1 MKIEE
6 AIEIMPRRRRHARKV
21 VGVVGGGALLLAA
34 ACAGWVVESPAAV
47 ASPSAV
53 HHSQLATDVNAT
65 PRVDEIAVTLAPGAS
80 KSFKIPVTQQPVEV
94 QIDNYQNNHGVQ
106 TPSELFSALV
116 NVDDNGSGMSWNGT
130 NSDGTSSVG
139 SSGVDPTGPI
149 VTETCPTAGCV
160 KTTLNVSNASNGT
173 VTLNLSPT
181 TAGFTN
187 KFLVEMWYTS

>member
-1 MKIEE
+1 MNIEE
-6 AIEIMPRRRRHARKV
+6 ATESTPRRRRHAKKV
-21 VGVVGGGALLLAA
+21 VGVIGGGTLLLAGACVGWA
-34 ACAGWVVESPAAV
+34 AT
-47 ASPSAV
+47 ASASGTG
-53 HHSQLATDVNAT
+53 HSQIATEVVAT
-65 PRVDEIAVTLAPGAS
+65 PKVAEIAITLAPGAS
-80 KSFKIPVTQQPVEV
+80 KSFQIPVTQQPVEV
-94 QIDNYQNNHGVQ
+94 RIDNYQNNHGVQ

-139 SSGVDPTGPI
+139 TSGADPTGPI

-160 KTTLNVSNASNGT
+160 KTTLNVSDASNGT

-181 TAGFTN
+181 TTAFTN